1 MAGPPSA
8 APPPPRRE
16 ARCGGFGERLR
27 SCGPGLPQL
36 RWNKDSPERRR
47 CQVST
52 PELEQPLPLV
62 CSNVHVQME
71 GYPIEQGA
79 EIEIP
84 LLPPGSR
91 VAGLG
96 YS

>member
-1 MAGPPSA
+1 M
-8 APPPPRRE
+8 
-16 ARCGGFGERLR
+16 
-27 SCGPGLPQL
+27 
-36 RWNKDSPERRR
+36 
-47 CQVST
+47 ST

-96 YS
+96 FS